1 MTDDDRLDDSEERIA
16 DLVDAGLVE
25 ATSDEQGEVRLS
37 LTAAGQQLGRA
48 LFAGSEYDPDD
59 ALARLL
65 SQDQAQAGEIQRLET
80 SSNEPMTM
88 RETFGTSLG
97 SAMLGFEQ
105 ALRREPPAEVLAAEH
120 VPERDYSGA
129 GTPVIIEFPDD
140 RKPSATDDDPH
151 LAPQADDG
159 PASAGR
165 SGTAPDDAG

>member
-16 DLVDAGLVE
+16 DLVDAGLIE
-25 ATSDEQGEVRLS
+25 AASDEHGEVRLS
-37 LTAAGQQLGRA
+37 LTAAGEQLSRA
-48 LFAGSEYDPDD
+48 LAAGSEYDPDD

-105 ALRREPPAEVLAAEH
+105 ALRRDPPAEIIAAEH
-120 VPERDYSGA
+120 VPERGYTGE
-129 GTPVIIEFPDD
+129 GTPVVIEFPDD
-140 RKPSATDDDPH
+140 RAPSAV
-151 LAPQADDG
+151 ADDLQLTPPSTDQPVDG
-159 PASAGR
+159 QD
-165 SGTAPDDAG
+165 PDDAG